1 MISRRNFIAAMPRSR
16 IAWTRSLALA
26 AVVFFAGLPVQSPRA
41 VIRNPEDLLIVDC
54 LLPGQVRKLGG
65 MSQFMTARRPVRTT
79 QADCE
84 IRGGE
89 FVSYDRANYETAL
102 KVWRGK
108 ADEGD
113 AEAQN
118 YVGEIY
124 AKGLGIEPD
133 FAKAAQWFEKSSAQG
148 NKRAKINLGYLYEEG
163 QGVPKDLSKALNL
176 YRDATGAKGDD
187 LVFAS
192 TVTVGAEAQAKI
204 EELTKTVEQQK
215 QEAGELRA
223 KIAQLQGQLDSQR
236 KKLDSSRSEL
246 DQARKKAVEK
256 QASLVSP
263 EQAAELGKLRD
274 QLAAQEKQLAAD
286 RAALE
291 RDKTAAAADARAK
304 SDELAKLKA
313 QEAEL
318 NKRLSAGSSGTA
330 DIAAVKKDIDRVR
343 AAATEMALALD
354 DAYGKMGAL
363 EVKLGDNDKRLAEQ
377 QANFDA
383 ERQKMQAQL
392 AASKQDRELLVLL
405 EQQLAEKQRTVEGQR
420 QQIAQLE
427 GQITGGGPLGG
438 GGSRSIAA
446 LGPVV
451 ELLEP
456 PLTVTRGKP
465 SAMVRSGQAN
475 SEVLAKVVAG
485 AGIQSVQVNGQT
497 VQVGANGMF
506 KVSLPVGKDG
516 TSVQIAAA
524 DKSGKLAQLD
534 FTLVPV
540 PASSRDGGVATAAD
554 KSAPKGV
561 SLGRYHALVIGND
574 NYAAYPKLSS
584 AVRDAQSV
592 ADVLKRRYGFD
603 TRVLT
608 NASKLDTLTALNEL
622 RESLKDDDN
631 LLIYFAGHGE
641 LDAAKEGYWL
651 PVDAQANAPNSWISN
666 RAVSDILNMMSA
678 KHVLVVADSCY
689 SGSMTRAS
697 VPAASSALSAKLWND
712 YVKQM
717 SGSRSRTALTSGGLQ
732 PVPDA
737 SGSGSSLFAKA
748 LVGTLTDNNQVLEA
762 QRLYRTI
769 ATSLALSALESNFA
783 QEPQYAPIKFA
794 GHEAGEFFFVPGA
807 GVAAVKSGG

>member
-1 MISRRNFIAAMPRSR
+1 MITRNELLRAA
-16 IAWTRSLALA
+16 ALA
-26 AVVFFAGLPVQSPRA
+26 AVVFLSALPAEQSRA
-41 VIRNPEDLLIVDC
+41 SVRNPEDLLIVDC

-89 FVSYDRANYETAL
+89 YVSYDRANYETAL

-133 FAKAAQWFEKSSAQG
+133 YAKAAGWFEKSAAQG
-148 NKRAKINLGYLYEEG
+148 NKRAKINLGYLYEQG
-163 QGVPKDLSKALNL
+163 QGVTQDLPKALNL
-176 YRDATGAKGDD
+176 YREATGAKGED

-192 TVTVGAEAQAKI
+192 TVTVSAEAQAKI
-204 EELTKTVEQQK
+204 AELTRTVEQQRE
-215 QEAGELRA
+215 EASALRA
-223 KIAQLQGQLDSQR
+223 KIGELQNQLDGQR
-236 KKLDSSRSEL
+236 KKLDQSRSEL
-246 DQARKKAVEK
+246 DQARKKVVEK
-256 QASLVSP
+256 QVSLLTP
-263 EQAAELGKLRD
+263 AQTTELAQLRD
-274 QLAAQEKQLAAD
+274 RLGAQEQQLAAD
-286 RAALE
+286 RAKLE
-291 RDKTAAAADARAK
+291 ADKASYAAQAKAK
-304 SDELAKLKA
+304 SEELGKLKA

-318 NKRLSAGSSGTA
+318 GRKMQGQTPGSAELAG
-330 DIAAVKKDIDRVR
+330 VKKDFDRVR

-354 DAYGKMGAL
+354 DAYGKMTAL
-363 EVKLGDNDKRLAEQ
+363 EAKLGDNDKRLAEQ
-377 QANFDA
+377 QASFDA

-405 EQQLAEKQRTVEGQR
+405 EQQLAEKQRMVEGQR

-427 GQITGGGPLGG
+427 NQVTGGGASLG
-438 GGSRSIAA
+438 SPRVAS

-456 PLTVTRGKP
+456 PLTVTRGRP
-465 SAMVRSGQAN
+465 AAMVRSGSGN
-475 SEVLAKVVAG
+475 SEVIAKVVAG
-485 AGIQSVQVNGQT
+485 AGIQTVMVNGQA

-506 KVSLPVGKDG
+506 RVSVPVAKDG
-516 TSVQIAAA
+516 TSVSIAAA
-524 DKSGKLAQLD
+524 DRSGKQAQLD
-534 FTLVPV
+534 FTLLPVPV
-540 PASSRDGGVATAAD
+540 SSREGGVATAAD
-554 KSAPKGV
+554 KAAPKGV
-561 SLGRYHALVIGND
+561 SLGRYRALVIGND
-574 NYAAYPKLSS
+574 NYSAFPKLSS
-584 AVRDAQSV
+584 AVRDAQQV
-592 ADVLKRRYGFD
+592 ADVLKRRYGFE
-603 TRVLT
+603 TRVLS

-622 RESLKDDDN
+622 RESLKEDDN

-641 LDAAKEGYWL
+641 IDGAKEGYWL
-651 PVDAQANAPNSWISN
+651 PVDAQANAPSSWISN

-697 VPAASSALSAKLWND
+697 VPTASNGLTVKLWND
-712 YVKQM
+712 YLKAM
-717 SGSRSRTALTSGGLQ
+717 SSSRSRTALTSGGLE
-732 PVPDA
+732 PVPDS
-737 SGSGSSLFAKA
+737 SGSGNSLFAKA
-748 LVGTLTDNNQVLEA
+748 LVGTLNENTQVLEA
-762 QRLYRTI
+762 QRLYRTV

-794 GHEAGEFFFVPGA
+794 GHEAGEFFFVPAGGGA
-807 GVAAVKSGG
+807 APKAGASAP